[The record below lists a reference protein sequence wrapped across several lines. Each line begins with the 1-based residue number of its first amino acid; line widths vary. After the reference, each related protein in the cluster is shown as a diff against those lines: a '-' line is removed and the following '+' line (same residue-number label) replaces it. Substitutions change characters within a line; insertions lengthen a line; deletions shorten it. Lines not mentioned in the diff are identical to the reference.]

1 MTTTRATLAELCRAA
16 LFALGRELAAWRAS
30 SARTA
35 FAAEAVLSVALSVAL
50 ANALGLS
57 DTWWAA
63 ISGFAVMQTSFA
75 GSVQRA
81 AHRIIGTVAGAA
93 LGALAG
99 PWLGDRPWLFVPALG
114 VIGGVAVYRANGSKS
129 AYAWI
134 LGGVTALM
142 VTYEAHKFAS
152 FRATAL
158 FAGLRVAEVAVGTL
172 ACVLVASAFHF
183 VPKWW
188 RFNRALSADATAHA
202 TSVLSESGASV
213 ASGAS
218 TTSAASGK
226 SGASGPSGPS
236 GASDISNPAA
246 LTPPLE
252 FVRSTRMLLGLQA
265 ALSITLLAAL
275 TYVLH
280 LPGFAQAMVTTVAV
294 LIVPLGPNADSTRQ
308 PVMEK
313 MVQRVAGCLLA
324 GVLAVALLPLM
335 LGQALLCML
344 ALAMGVWVGCHVQT
358 GREGASYVG
367 RQFTIAFI
375 MVFVQDHHWSSD
387 PLPALMRLSGIFMG
401 IVVLAGVMFATSRL
415 SLPSMSRNAG
425 R

>member
-1 MTTTRATLAELCRAA
+1 MTPFGTLAQLCRTAI
-16 LFALGRELAAWRAS
+16 FALGRELAAWKASRA
-30 SARTA
+30 RVT

-81 AHRIIGTVAGAA
+81 VHRITGTVIGAA
-93 LGALAG
+93 LGTMLG

-114 VIGGVAVYRANGSKS
+114 AIGGIAVYRANGSKA

-152 FRATAL
+152 VRATAL
-158 FAGLRVAEVAVGTL
+158 FAALRVAEVAVGTF
-172 ACVLVASAFHF
+172 ACVLVASVFHF
-183 VPKWW
+183 GPKWY
-188 RFNRALSADATAHA
+188 RKNRTPSDASSARAAGESTAP
-202 TSVLSESGASV
+202 
-213 ASGAS
+213 
-218 TTSAASGK
+218 SAAV
-226 SGASGPSGPS
+226 
-236 GASDISNPAA
+236 
-246 LTPPLE
+246 LTSLPE
-252 FVRSTRMLLGLQA
+252 SVRPTRTLLGLQA
-265 ALSITLLAAL
+265 ALSITILASL

-280 LPGFAQAMVTTVAV
+280 LPGFAQAMVTAIAV
-294 LIVPLGPNADSTRQ
+294 LIVPPGLAADRTRQ

-313 MVQRVAGCLLA
+313 MVQRVAGCMIA
-324 GVLAVALLPLM
+324 GVLAVVLLPLM
-335 LGQALLCML
+335 QGQAVLCML
-344 ALAMGVWVGCHVQT
+344 ALSIGVWAGCHVQT

-387 PLPALMRLSGIFMG
+387 PLPALMRLSGILIG
-401 IVVLAGVMFATSRL
+401 IAVLAAVMLATSRL
-415 SLPSMSRNAG
+415 YIPPMPQDASR
-425 R
+425 